1 MEYQNIKNS
10 QFIIGSCLVLI
21 GILVFSYL
29 PDPERYFGFA
39 FIIGAAVY
47 FININSPKTTHS
59 DNVGKF
65 RSRTRDQILRHQ
77 QRTNRKSQ

>member
-47 FININSPKTTHS
+47 FIYIFSSPIN
-59 DNVGKF
+59 GKSNERKY

-77 QRTNRKSQ
+77 QHKTNK